1 MSIPGQAPIS
11 VAIDILVEAGE
22 WPDESALGVLA
33 EQAVASVVAELGKGG
48 EGSPELSL
56 VFTEDAGIAKLNAE
70 WRGKEGPTNVLSFP
84 AFPVAPGAALPPM
97 LGDIVLAAETVSR
110 ESKLDGKP
118 LEHHIA
124 HLIIHGFLHLVG
136 HDHETETEAEV
147 MESIERRALARL
159 AIPDPYA

>member
-1 MSIPGQAPIS
+1 MSNPVPAPIA

-22 WPDESALGVLA
+22 WPDESALALLA
-33 EQAVASVVAELGKGG
+33 EQAVSSVVAELGKGS

-56 VFTEDAGIAKLNAE
+56 VFTDDPHIQKLNAD
-70 WRGKEGPTNVLSFP
+70 WRGKDGPTNVLSFP
-84 AFPVAPGAALPPM
+84 AFPVPPGAGLPPM
-97 LGDIVLAAETVSR
+97 LGDIVLAAKTVSR
-110 ESKLDGKP
+110 EANLDGKP

-136 HDHETETEAEV
+136 HDHETEAEAEA